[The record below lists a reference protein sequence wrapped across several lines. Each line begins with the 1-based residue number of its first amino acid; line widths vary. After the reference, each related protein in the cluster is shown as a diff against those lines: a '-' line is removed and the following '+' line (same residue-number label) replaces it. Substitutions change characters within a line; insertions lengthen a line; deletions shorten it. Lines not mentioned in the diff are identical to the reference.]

1 MTARNVLS
9 FIVDL
14 VTVRMLVRGRGG
26 GGRGSVAHPNTG
38 AHLAGVQVIV
48 HQAVDD
54 VGQLGLDHGFTENLQ
69 GGVDGS
75 QSGAE
80 LEIFQQLMLSSH

>member
-1 MTARNVLS
+1 
-9 FIVDL
+9 
-14 VTVRMLVRGRGG
+14 MLVRGRGG